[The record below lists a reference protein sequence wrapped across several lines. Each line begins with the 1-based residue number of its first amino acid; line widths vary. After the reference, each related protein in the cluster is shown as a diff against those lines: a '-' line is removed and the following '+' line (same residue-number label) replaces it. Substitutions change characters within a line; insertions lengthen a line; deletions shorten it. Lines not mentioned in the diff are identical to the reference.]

1 MSNCGMTNEEKTEAT
16 KNIKEN
22 EMIIDGTN
30 IDRLPFSAQAI
41 IKDLV
46 GENKRLKKKIDQLS
60 NLYKGD
66 KDDKV

>member
-1 MSNCGMTNEEKTEAT
+1 
-16 KNIKEN
+16 
-22 EMIIDGTN
+22 MIIDGTN